1 MKGWKGREKGE
12 GEQKGVG
19 GKEEGK
25 KGGRRVGGK
34 REKKTWR
41 VKGKRGRDRKEELYM
56 DLGKEH
62 SQKRDH
68 QV

>member
-12 GEQKGVG
+12 RGEQKGVG
-19 GKEEGK
+19 GEEEERKEEEEL
-25 KGGRRVGGK
+25 GGREEK
-34 REKKTWR
+34 RWR
-41 VKGKRGRDRKEELYM
+41 VKGERGRDRKEELYM

-68 QV
+68 HV